1 MEKLRGADIV
11 AESLIR
17 LGVEYVIG
25 VPGHTVLD
33 LLDALRQR
41 KDRITAIMV
50 RNEESSGYMADAY
63 FRIKHKPIVVLAHNS
78 VGAANTLTGVMS
90 AMLDSSAMIVITG
103 DAWTKTQGR
112 GAFQEL
118 VHSRDAGTS
127 DIFRGSVKRSWTVNK
142 PEKLLEVFLKA
153 YKESVSGRPGPV
165 HIDITQEAFTELADV
180 EFPDNVFDF
189 VPNSRTRGDA
199 AATKSAF
206 ELISSAKRPVLLA
219 GGGTNR
225 GKASKQIIAL
235 AEALNIPV
243 VTTSMGK
250 GVIPDSNKLYL
261 GVSGWV
267 GTTTANHA
275 LRSADVILAMG
286 TRFSETDTAGY
297 TDGAVFSIPQTKL
310 IQVDIDPVEIA
321 RHYPVE
327 IGIVGDVAAVAEDLL
342 EHVKNS
348 GHKPAEHKEWWASLN
363 EVRTS
368 WNKEVKDCFN
378 TDSDPIEPGRL
389 TQEIRNALP
398 KDGIMM
404 TDVGNS
410 QKWIIQQFPTYAPD
424 TFITSLGGA
433 SMGFGPCG
441 VAGAALAAPGK
452 KVAVITGDGSMSM
465 SLHIYPTIVELNL
478 PIVYIVANDFAW
490 ASVDG
495 PQARRFGPDQDF
507 FTRFKL
513 SDGSPYELDFSA
525 IANACGLKAEKVKSV
540 KDLPAALERAMA
552 AKGPYLL
559 DVEVRRD
566 TYVPMTARG
575 AYPLP
580 AVE

>member
-1 MEKLRGADIV
+1 MQKLRGADIV
-11 AESLIR
+11 AESLVH

-41 KDRITAIMV
+41 KDRITAVMV
-50 RNEESSGYMADAY
+50 RNEETSGYMADAY
-63 FRIKHKPIVVLAHNS
+63 YRIKHKPIVVLAHNS

-118 VHSRDAGTS
+118 VHSRDAGTA
-127 DIFRGSVKRSWTVNK
+127 DIFRGSVKRSWSVNK
-142 PEKLLEVFLKA
+142 PEKLLEVLLKA
-153 YKESVSGRPGPV
+153 YKEATSGRPGPV
-165 HIDITQEAFTELADV
+165 HIDITQEAFTELAEV
-180 EFPDNVFDF
+180 EFPENFFDF

-199 AATKSAF
+199 DATKRAF
-206 ELISSAKRPVLLA
+206 ELISQAKRPVVLA

-225 GKASKQIIAL
+225 GQASKQIIAL
-235 AEALNIPV
+235 AQALKAPI

-250 GVIPDSNKLYL
+250 GLVPDSNELLL

-275 LRSADVILAMG
+275 LRSADVILAFG

-297 TDGAVFSIPQTKL
+297 TDGAVFSVPPTKI
-310 IQVDIDPVEIA
+310 IQIDIDPNEIA
-321 RHYPVE
+321 RYYPVAE
-327 IGIVGDVAAVAEDLL
+327 GIVGDVAAVAEDLL
-342 EHVKNS
+342 EIAKATKHQA
-348 GHKPAEHKEWWASLN
+348 PEREDWWSSIN
-363 EVRTS
+363 EVKAS
-368 WNKEVKDCFN
+368 WQKEVEACFN
-378 TDSDPIEPGRL
+378 PDSDPIEPGRL
-389 TQEIRNALP
+389 TREIRKALP

-410 QKWIIQQFPTYAPD
+410 QKWIIQQFETYAPD

-465 SLHIYPTIVELNL
+465 SLHIFPTVVELNL

-495 PQARRFGPDQDF
+495 PQAKRFGPNQDF

-513 SDGSPYELDFSA
+513 SDGTPYELDFAA

-540 KDLPAALERAMA
+540 SDLPAAMERAFA

>member
-11 AESLIR
+11 AETFVR
-17 LGVEYVIG
+17 LGIEYVIG

-33 LLDALRQR
+33 LLDALRTR
-41 KDRITAIMV
+41 KDRITAVMV
-50 RNEESSGYMADAY
+50 RNEETSGYMADAY
-63 FRIKHKPIVVLAHNS
+63 YRIKHKPAVVLAHNS
-78 VGAANTLTGVMS
+78 VGAANTLTGVMN

-118 VHSRDAGTS
+118 AHSRDAGTA

-142 PEKLLEVFLKA
+142 PEKLLEILLKA
-153 YKESVSGRPGPV
+153 YKEATSGRPGPV
-165 HIDITQEAFTELADV
+165 HIDITQEAFTESAEV
-180 EFPDNVFDF
+180 NFPKDVFDY
-189 VPNSRTRGDA
+189 VPNSRVRGSSDETKRA
-199 AATKSAF
+199 FEMLTAAT
-206 ELISSAKRPVLLA
+206 RPVLLI
-219 GGGTNR
+219 GGGGNR
-225 GKASKQIIAL
+225 AQASAQMIAL
-235 AEALNIPV
+235 AETFKIPV

-250 GVIPDSNKLYL
+250 GCVPDSNSLHL

-297 TDGAVFSIPQTKL
+297 TDGAIFSIPPTKL
-310 IQVDIDPVEIA
+310 IQVDIDANEIA
-321 RHYPVE
+321 RYYPVAV
-327 IGIVGDVAAVAEDLL
+327 GIVGDVGAVAEDLVEL
-342 EHVKNS
+342 AKTAGHVP
-348 GHKPAEHKEWWASLN
+348 PARKEWWDSINEMRASW
-363 EVRTS
+363 EE
-368 WNKEVKDCFN
+368 EVKACFDP
-378 TDSDPIEPGRL
+378 DSDPIEPGRL
-389 TQEIRNALP
+389 TREIRKALP

-410 QKWIIQQFPTYAPD
+410 QKWIIQQFETYAPD

-441 VAGAALAAPGK
+441 VAGAALAAKGK

-465 SLHIYPTIVELNL
+465 SLHIYPTVVELNL

-495 PQARRFGPDQDF
+495 PQARRFGAGQDF

-513 SDGSPYELDFSA
+513 ADGSPYHLNFAD
-525 IANACGLKAEKVKSV
+525 IANACGLPAEKVKSV
-540 KDLPAALERAMA
+540 KDLPAAMERAFA

-559 DVEVRRD
+559 DVEIRRD
-566 TYVPMTARG
+566 TYVPMTGRG

-580 AVE
+580 TVE

>member
-1 MEKLRGADIV
+1 MQKLRGADIV
-11 AESLIR
+11 AESLVR

-33 LLDALRQR
+33 LLDALRTR
-41 KDRITAIMV
+41 KDKITAIMV
-50 RNEESSGYMADAY
+50 RNEETSGYMADAY
-63 FRIKHKPIVVLAHNS
+63 YRIKHKPIVVLAHNS

-118 VHSRDAGTS
+118 VHQRDAGTA

-153 YKESVSGRPGPV
+153 YKEATSGRPGPV
-165 HIDITQEAFTELADV
+165 HIDITQEAFTELAEV
-180 EFPDNVFDF
+180 EFPENFFDF

-199 AATKSAF
+199 QATKRAF
-206 ELISSAKRPVLLA
+206 DLISTAKRPVLLA

-225 GKASKQIIAL
+225 GQSSKQIIAL
-235 AEALNIPV
+235 AEALHIPI

-250 GVIPDSNKLYL
+250 GLVPDSHALSL

-275 LRSADVILAMG
+275 LRSADVILAFG

-297 TDGAVFSIPQTKL
+297 TDGAVFSVPPTKI
-310 IQVDIDPVEIA
+310 IQIDIDPNEIA
-321 RHYPVE
+321 RYYPVAE
-327 IGIVGDVAAVAEDLL
+327 GIVGDVAAVAEDLL
-342 EHVKNS
+342 AIAKETKHSAPKREDWWSSINEVKAS
-348 GHKPAEHKEWWASLN
+348 WHKEVEA
-363 EVRTS
+363 
-368 WNKEVKDCFN
+368 CFN
-378 TDSDPIEPGRL
+378 PDSNPIEPGRL
-389 TQEIRNALP
+389 TREIRKALP
-398 KDGIMM
+398 KDGVMM

-410 QKWIIQQFPTYAPD
+410 QKWIIQQFETYAPD

-465 SLHIYPTIVELNL
+465 SLHIYPTVVELNL

-495 PQARRFGPDQDF
+495 PQAKRFGPNQDF
-507 FTRFKL
+507 FTRFKHH
-513 SDGSPYELDFSA
+513 DGTPYELDFAA

-540 KDLPAALERAMA
+540 ADLPAAMERAMA

>member
-11 AESLIR
+11 AETFVR
-17 LGVEYVIG
+17 LGIEYVIG

-33 LLDALRQR
+33 LLDALRIR
-41 KDRITAIMV
+41 KDRITAVMV
-50 RNEESSGYMADAY
+50 RNEETSGYMADAY
-63 FRIKHKPIVVLAHNS
+63 YRIKHKPAVVLAHNS
-78 VGAANTLTGVMS
+78 VGAANTLTGVMN

-103 DAWTKTQGR
+103 DAWTRTQGR

-118 VHSRDAGTS
+118 AHSRDAGTA

-142 PEKLLEVFLKA
+142 PEKLLEILLKA
-153 YKESVSGRPGPV
+153 YKEATSGRPGPV
-165 HIDITQEAFTELADV
+165 HIDITQEAFTERADV
-180 EFPDNVFDF
+180 AFPEDVFSF
-189 VPNSRTRGDA
+189 VPNSRVRGASSETQRAFDMITA
-199 AATKSAF
+199 A
-206 ELISSAKRPVLLA
+206 ERPVLLV
-219 GGGTNR
+219 GGGANR
-225 GKASKQIIAL
+225 AQASTQVVAL
-235 AEALNIPV
+235 AEALKIPV

-250 GVIPDSNKLYL
+250 GSVPDSLDLHL

-275 LRSADVILAMG
+275 LRGADVILAMG

-297 TDGAVFSIPQTKL
+297 TDGAVFSIPPTRL
-310 IQVDIDPVEIA
+310 IQVDIDPNEIA
-321 RHYPVE
+321 RYYPVAV
-327 IGIVGDVAAVAEDLL
+327 GIVGDLGAVAEDLVEL
-342 EHVKNS
+342 AKNS
-348 GHKPAEHKEWWASLN
+348 GHVPPARAAWWDSIN
-363 EVRTS
+363 EVRAS
-368 WNKEVKDCFN
+368 WKKEVEACFN
-378 TDSDPIEPGRL
+378 PDSDPIEPGRL
-389 TQEIRNALP
+389 TREIRKALP
-398 KDGIMM
+398 ADGIMM

-410 QKWIIQQFPTYAPD
+410 QKWIIQQFETYAPD

-441 VAGAALAAPGK
+441 VPGAALAAPGK

-465 SLHIYPTIVELNL
+465 SLHIYPTVVELNL

-507 FTRFKL
+507 FTRFKHA
-513 SDGSPYELDFSA
+513 DGTPYELDFAA
-525 IANACGLKAEKVKSV
+525 IANACGLPAEKVKSV
-540 KDLPAALERAMA
+540 KDLPAAMERAMA

-566 TYVPMTARG
+566 TYVPMTGRG

-580 AVE
+580 TVE

>member
-1 MEKLRGADIV
+1 MQKLRGADIV
-11 AESLIR
+11 AESLVR

-33 LLDALRQR
+33 LLDALRTR
-41 KDRITAIMV
+41 KDKITAIMV
-50 RNEESSGYMADAY
+50 RNEETSGYMADAY

-118 VHSRDAGTS
+118 VHSRDAGTA
-127 DIFRGSVKRSWTVNK
+127 DIFRGSVKRSWSVNK

-153 YKESVSGRPGPV
+153 YKESISGRPGPV
-165 HIDITQEAFTELADV
+165 HIDITQEAFTELAEV
-180 EFPDNVFDF
+180 EFPENFLDF
-189 VPNSRTRGDA
+189 IPNTRTRGNVDA
-199 AATKSAF
+199 TQRAF
-206 ELISSAKRPVLLA
+206 DLISSAKRPVILA
-219 GGGTNR
+219 GGGSNR
-225 GKASKQIIAL
+225 GLASKSIIAL
-235 AEALNIPV
+235 AEALKTPI

-250 GVIPDSNKLYL
+250 GLVPDSHELLL

-275 LRSADVILAMG
+275 LRSADVILAFG

-297 TDGAVFSIPQTKL
+297 TDGAVFSVPPTKI
-310 IQVDIDPVEIA
+310 IQVDIDYNEIA
-321 RHYPVE
+321 RYYPVAE
-327 IGIVGDVAAVAEDLL
+327 GIVGDVKAVSEDLL
-342 EHVKNS
+342 QIAQTTKFQAPKRE
-348 GHKPAEHKEWWASLN
+348 EWWASIN
-363 EVRTS
+363 EVKAS
-368 WNKEVKDCFN
+368 WKKEVEACFN
-378 TDSDPIEPGRL
+378 PDSDPIEPGRL
-389 TQEIRNALP
+389 TREIRKALP

-410 QKWIIQQFPTYAPD
+410 QKWIIQQFETYAPD

-465 SLHIYPTIVELNL
+465 SLHIYPTVVELNL

-495 PQARRFGPDQDF
+495 PQAKRFGPNQDF

-513 SDGSPYELDFSA
+513 ADGTPYELDFAA

-540 KDLPAALERAMA
+540 KDLPAAMERAFA

-559 DVEVRRD
+559 DVEIRRD